1 MIRALSWLLSSHP
14 GKRATERFWLAYT
27 PVWGA
32 IAGIVMVSGL
42 AERWGDAELMA
53 LGVGLALPAAL
64 GPLFLR
70 VPEER
75 DVPLFD
81 RAGVKLSLSVTL
93 FSLLLNYSQTWFF
106 FDVLHARYGFNASI
120 KLRDSPVFLYFM
132 TVAYFATYSVI
143 LLAAY
148 RASQRWLAAMPRLL
162 RMLGAVLACVVVALL
177 ETAFNATPLTQHLYC
192 FDDMQFALWFGSLV
206 YGLAFVC
213 VLPVWV
219 GIDERPGERRPW
231 TFAVVGVLA
240 AVYVDSLM
248 LDLLRHQVAPHLTR
262 VVDDAATSDLTR
274 GCLAR

>member
-1 MIRALSWLLSSHP
+1 MTWLLSSHP
-14 GKRATERFWLAYT
+14 GRRATERFWLAYT

-64 GPLFLR
+64 GPLFLH

-75 DVPLFD
+75 DVPLRE
-81 RAGVKLSLSVTL
+81 RAGVKLSLAVVL

-120 KLRDSPVFLYFM
+120 KLRDSPLFLYFM
-132 TVAYFATYSVI
+132 TVAYFATYSVL

-148 RASQRWLAAMPRLL
+148 RASQRWLASTPWPVRSI
-162 RMLGAVLACVVVALL
+162 GAVLACIVVALL

-192 FDDMQFALWFGSLV
+192 FDDMRFALWFGSLV

-213 VLPVWV
+213 VLPVWAAV
-219 GIDERPGERRPW
+219 EERPW

-240 AVYVDSLM
+240 AVYVDSLL
-248 LDLLRHQVAPHLTR
+248 LDFLRHQIAPHLTT
-262 VVDDAATSDLTR
+262 VIDDAATRDMTP